1 MTRRGF
7 TLIEVLVALVVAVAA
22 MALLSQGFTTGA
34 RASTTAQFSTR
45 AALLA
50 QRVMTD
56 FETGV
61 LALSSN
67 QNGTFDDEPD
77 FSYET
82 SSDPVNIT
90 GLTQSLTGLTQLT
103 IRIKWQERNQDRT
116 YELVRLMQDRPTS
129 TTGST
134 ASPAPA
140 TKTTT
145 TTTTPK

>member
-34 RASTTAQFSTR
+34 RASTTAQYATR

-50 QRVMTD
+50 QRVVTD

-61 LALSSN
+61 LSLTSN

-90 GLTQSLTGLTQLT
+90 GLPQSLTGITQLT

-116 YELVRLMQDRPTS
+116 YELVRLMKDRPTS
-129 TTGST
+129 TTTGST
-134 ASPAPA
+134 TSPAP
-140 TKTTT
+140 TTG
-145 TTTTPK
+145 TTPK